1 MRDEKEADK
10 QNKPGTSKP
19 SPASEKRPAASSD
32 HDENLIR
39 DDSGEEGTLAGQQQT
54 GLKETAGEAARK
66 KKPKQTGNEPGG
78 KPPDSEDAKSRY
90 GA

>member
-10 QNKPGTSKP
+10 QNKPESNKP
-19 SPASEKRPAASSD
+19 SSAPDKRPAASSD

-54 GLKETAGEAARK
+54 GLKETSGEAAKK
-66 KKPKQTGNEPGG
+66 KKPKQNGNEAGG